1 MLTKN
6 ATCVKL
12 KSELWRED
20 VIKKNRFHKKAE
32 ILIPTLKITC
42 NCSNFSKT

>member
-12 KSELWRED
+12 KSELSRED
-20 VIKKNRFHKKAE
+20 VIKKIDFIKKRK
-32 ILIPTLKITC
+32 L
-42 NCSNFSKT
+42 